1 VGEPE
6 VPLTEDEVRRIG
18 RIIET
23 LEQST
28 FDYLQLELGALKLTV
43 AKGNAAMA
51 LPAAAAAAPAVAAP
65 APAPTPTSAPA
76 APPPA
81 PPVASPAPAG
91 TASAPA
97 AAAASAAGSGLVDI
111 VSPMIGR
118 FYSQPEP
125 GAAPFVTPGSKVGPE
140 TTVGLVEAMKM
151 FNAVHAGTT
160 GTIAE
165 VCVQDATIVE
175 YGQVLF
181 RVRPS

>member
-1 VGEPE
+1 MGEPE

>member
-1 VGEPE
+1 MGEPE

-51 LPAAAAAAPAVAAP
+51 LPTGAAAAPAVAAP
-65 APAPTPTSAPA
+65 APAPTPV

-81 PPVASPAPAG
+81 PSVASPAPAG

-97 AAAASAAGSGLVDI
+97 PAAASAAGSGLVDI

>member
-51 LPAAAAAAPAVAAP
+51 LPTGAAAAP
-65 APAPTPTSAPA
+65 APAPTPA

-81 PPVASPAPAG
+81 PSVASPAPAG

-97 AAAASAAGSGLVDI
+97 AAAVSAAGSGLVDI

>member
-1 VGEPE
+1 MSEPE

-43 AKGNAAMA
+43 AKGNAAMV
-51 LPAAAAAAPAVAAP
+51 LPTAAPAAPALAAP
-65 APAPTPTSAPA
+65 APAPAPAPA
-76 APPPA
+76 AAPPA
-81 PPVASPAPAG
+81 PSVASPAPAG

-97 AAAASAAGSGLVDI
+97 AAGASAAGSGLVDI

-125 GAAPFVTPGSKVGPE
+125 GAAPFVTPGAEVGPE

>member
-51 LPAAAAAAPAVAAP
+51 LPAGAAAAPAVAAP
-65 APAPTPTSAPA
+65 VPAPAPTPAE
-76 APPPA
+76 PPPA
-81 PPVASPAPAG
+81 PSVASPAPAG

>member
-1 VGEPE
+1 MGEPE

-51 LPAAAAAAPAVAAP
+51 LPAGAAAASAVAAP
-65 APAPTPTSAPA
+65 APAPTPA

-81 PPVASPAPAG
+81 PSVASPAPAG

>member
-51 LPAAAAAAPAVAAP
+51 LPAGAAAASAVAAP
-65 APAPTPTSAPA
+65 APAPTPA

-81 PPVASPAPAG
+81 PSVASPAPAG

>member
-1 VGEPE
+1 MGEPE

-51 LPAAAAAAPAVAAP
+51 LPAGAAAAPAVAAP
-65 APAPTPTSAPA
+65 APAPTPA

-81 PPVASPAPAG
+81 PSVASPAPAG

>member
-1 VGEPE
+1 VAEQD
-6 VPLTEDEVRRIG
+6 VPLSEDEVQQISRL
-18 RIIET
+18 IET
-23 LEQST
+23 LNAST

-51 LPAAAAAAPAVAAP
+51 LPTAAPAVAAP
-65 APAPTPTSAPA
+65 APAPTPA

-81 PPVASPAPAG
+81 PSVASPAPAG

>member
-1 VGEPE
+1 MGEPE

-51 LPAAAAAAPAVAAP
+51 LPTGAAAAP
-65 APAPTPTSAPA
+65 APAPTPA

-81 PPVASPAPAG
+81 PSVASPAPAG

-97 AAAASAAGSGLVDI
+97 AAAVSAAGSGLVDI

>member
-1 VGEPE
+1 MGEPE

-51 LPAAAAAAPAVAAP
+51 LPTAAAAPALAAP
-65 APAPTPTSAPA
+65 APAPAPA
-76 APPPA
+76 AAPPA
-81 PPVASPAPAG
+81 PSVASPAPAG

-97 AAAASAAGSGLVDI
+97 AAGASAASSGLVDI

>member
-1 VGEPE
+1 MGEPE

-51 LPAAAAAAPAVAAP
+51 LPAGAAAAPAVAAP
-65 APAPTPTSAPA
+65 VPAPAPTPAE
-76 APPPA
+76 PPPA
-81 PPVASPAPAG
+81 PSVASPAPAG

>member
-1 VGEPE
+1 MGEPE

-51 LPAAAAAAPAVAAP
+51 LPAGAAAAPAVAAP
-65 APAPTPTSAPA
+65 APAPAPTPA

-81 PPVASPAPAG
+81 PSVASPAPAG

>member
-51 LPAAAAAAPAVAAP
+51 LPTAAPAVAAP
-65 APAPTPTSAPA
+65 APAPTPA

-81 PPVASPAPAG
+81 PSVASPAPAG

-125 GAAPFVTPGSKVGPE
+125 GAAPFVTPGAKVGPE

>member
-1 VGEPE
+1 MGEPE

-51 LPAAAAAAPAVAAP
+51 LPAGAAAAP
-65 APAPTPTSAPA
+65 APAPTPA

-81 PPVASPAPAG
+81 PSVASPAPAG

-97 AAAASAAGSGLVDI
+97 PAAASAAGSGLVDI

>member
-1 VGEPE
+1 MGEPE

-28 FDYLQLELGALKLTV
+28 FDYLQLELGELKLTV
-43 AKGNAAMA
+43 AKGNAAMV
-51 LPAAAAAAPAVAAP
+51 LPTAAAP
-65 APAPTPTSAPA
+65 APALATPAPSPAPAPA

-81 PPVASPAPAG
+81 PSVASPAPAG

-125 GAAPFVTPGSKVGPE
+125 GAAPFVTPGSEVGPE

>member
-43 AKGNAAMA
+43 AKGNAAMV
-51 LPAAAAAAPAVAAP
+51 LPTAAAAPALAAP
-65 APAPTPTSAPA
+65 APAPAPA
-76 APPPA
+76 AAPPA
-81 PPVASPAPAG
+81 PSVASPAPAG
-91 TASAPA
+91 AASAPA
-97 AAAASAAGSGLVDI
+97 AAGASAAGSGLVDI

>member
-1 VGEPE
+1 
-6 VPLTEDEVRRIG
+6 LTEDEVRRIG

-51 LPAAAAAAPAVAAP
+51 LPAGAAAAPAVAAP
-65 APAPTPTSAPA
+65 APAPTPA

-81 PPVASPAPAG
+81 PSVASPAPAG

>member
-1 VGEPE
+1 MGEPE

-28 FDYLQLELGALKLTV
+28 FDYLQLELGELKLTV
-43 AKGNAAMA
+43 AKGNAAMV
-51 LPAAAAAAPAVAAP
+51 LPTAAAP
-65 APAPTPTSAPA
+65 APALATPAPSPAPAPA

-81 PPVASPAPAG
+81 PSAASPAPAG
-91 TASAPA
+91 TASAPVV
-97 AAAASAAGSGLVDI
+97 AAASAAGSGLVDI

-125 GAAPFVTPGSKVGPE
+125 GAAPFVTPGSEVGPE

>member
-1 VGEPE
+1 MGEPE

-43 AKGNAAMA
+43 AKGNAAMV
-51 LPAAAAAAPAVAAP
+51 LPTAAAAPALAAP
-65 APAPTPTSAPA
+65 APAPAPA
-76 APPPA
+76 AAPPA
-81 PPVASPAPAG
+81 PSVASPAPAG
-91 TASAPA
+91 AASAPA
-97 AAAASAAGSGLVDI
+97 AAGASAAGSGLVDI

>member
-1 VGEPE
+1 MGEPE

-18 RIIET
+18 RILET

-51 LPAAAAAAPAVAAP
+51 LPTGAAAAP
-65 APAPTPTSAPA
+65 APAPTPA

-81 PPVASPAPAG
+81 PSVASPAPAG

>member
-1 VGEPE
+1 MGEPE

-28 FDYLQLELGALKLTV
+28 FDYLQLELGELKLTV
-43 AKGNAAMA
+43 AKGNAAMV
-51 LPAAAAAAPAVAAP
+51 LPTAAAP
-65 APAPTPTSAPA
+65 APALATPAPSPAPAPA

-81 PPVASPAPAG
+81 PSVASPAPAG

-97 AAAASAAGSGLVDI
+97 VAAASAAGSGLVDI

-125 GAAPFVTPGSKVGPE
+125 GAAPFVTPGSEVGPE

>member
-1 VGEPE
+1 MGEPE

-28 FDYLQLELGALKLTV
+28 FDYLQLELGELKLTV
-43 AKGNAAMA
+43 AKGNAAMV
-51 LPAAAAAAPAVAAP
+51 LPTAAAPALATP
-65 APAPTPTSAPA
+65 APSPAPAPA

-81 PPVASPAPAG
+81 PSVASPAPAG

-97 AAAASAAGSGLVDI
+97 VAAASAAGSGLVDI

-125 GAAPFVTPGSKVGPE
+125 GAAPFVTPGSEVGPE

>member
-51 LPAAAAAAPAVAAP
+51 LPAGAAAASAVAAP
-65 APAPTPTSAPA
+65 APAPTPA
-76 APPPA
+76 APP
-81 PPVASPAPAG
+81 
-91 TASAPA
+91 PA

-140 TTVGLVEAMKM
+140 KTVGLVEAMKM

>member
-1 VGEPE
+1 MGEPE

-43 AKGNAAMA
+43 AKGNAAMV
-51 LPAAAAAAPAVAAP
+51 LPTAAAAPALAAP
-65 APAPTPTSAPA
+65 APAPAPA
-76 APPPA
+76 AAPPA
-81 PPVASPAPAG
+81 PSVASPAPAG

-97 AAAASAAGSGLVDI
+97 AAGASAAGSGLVDI

-125 GAAPFVTPGSKVGPE
+125 GAAPFVTPGSEVGPE

>member
-1 VGEPE
+1 MGEPE

-51 LPAAAAAAPAVAAP
+51 LPTGAAAAPAVAAP
-65 APAPTPTSAPA
+65 APAPTPA

-81 PPVASPAPAG
+81 PSVASPAPAG

>member
-51 LPAAAAAAPAVAAP
+51 LPTAAAAPALAAP
-65 APAPTPTSAPA
+65 APAPAPA
-76 APPPA
+76 AAPPA
-81 PPVASPAPAG
+81 SSVASSAPAG

-97 AAAASAAGSGLVDI
+97 AAGASAAGSGLVDI

>member
-1 VGEPE
+1 MGEPE

-51 LPAAAAAAPAVAAP
+51 LPAGAAAASAVAAP
-65 APAPTPTSAPA
+65 APAPTPAPS
-76 APPPA
+76 
-81 PPVASPAPAG
+81 VASPAPAG

>member
-28 FDYLQLELGALKLTV
+28 FDYLQLELGTLKLTV

-51 LPAAAAAAPAVAAP
+51 LPTAAAAPALAAP
-65 APAPTPTSAPA
+65 APAPAPA
-76 APPPA
+76 AAPPA
-81 PPVASPAPAG
+81 PAVAAPAPAG

-125 GAAPFVTPGSKVGPE
+125 GAAPFVTPGSEVGPE

>member
-1 VGEPE
+1 MGEPE

-28 FDYLQLELGALKLTV
+28 FDYLQLELGELKLTV
-43 AKGNAAMA
+43 AKGNAAMV
-51 LPAAAAAAPAVAAP
+51 LPTAAAP
-65 APAPTPTSAPA
+65 APALATPAPSPAPAPA

-81 PPVASPAPAG
+81 PSVASPAPAG

-111 VSPMIGR
+111 VSPMNGR

-125 GAAPFVTPGSKVGPE
+125 GAAPFVTPGSEVGPE

>member
-1 VGEPE
+1 MGEPE

-51 LPAAAAAAPAVAAP
+51 LPTVAPAAPAVAAP
-65 APAPTPTSAPA
+65 ALAPAPAPA
-76 APPPA
+76 VPPPA
-81 PPVASPAPAG
+81 PPVASPAQAG

-97 AAAASAAGSGLVDI
+97 AAAASAADAGLVDI

-118 FYSQPEP
+118 F
-125 GAAPFVTPGSKVGPE
+125 
-140 TTVGLVEAMKM
+140 
-151 FNAVHAGTT
+151 
-160 GTIAE
+160 
-165 VCVQDATIVE
+165 
-175 YGQVLF
+175 
-181 RVRPS
+181 

>member
-51 LPAAAAAAPAVAAP
+51 LPAGAAAASAVAAP
-65 APAPTPTSAPA
+65 APAPTPAPS
-76 APPPA
+76 
-81 PPVASPAPAG
+81 VASPAPAG

>member
-51 LPAAAAAAPAVAAP
+51 LPTAAPAVAAP
-65 APAPTPTSAPA
+65 APAPTPA

-81 PPVASPAPAG
+81 PSVASPAPAG

>member
-43 AKGNAAMA
+43 AKGNAAMV
-51 LPAAAAAAPAVAAP
+51 LPTGAAAAPAVAAP
-65 APAPTPTSAPA
+65 APAPTPA

-81 PPVASPAPAG
+81 PSAPSVASPAPAG

-125 GAAPFVTPGSKVGPE
+125 GAAPFVTPGSEVGPE

>member
-1 VGEPE
+1 MGEPE

-51 LPAAAAAAPAVAAP
+51 LPTAAPAVAAP
-65 APAPTPTSAPA
+65 APAPTPA

-81 PPVASPAPAG
+81 PSVASPAPAG